1 MPQGFDRRQHENRAD
16 PFAAGHEAVIHR
28 FIQGPK
34 LGLLRL
40 KKLFKDCFDMIL
52 FIVQIVDVYK
62 RQVYGVNLHE
72 LALAIQKCTAG
83 AVQDMADPKGLDI
96 SVTIEDLVLPPAD

>member
-1 MPQGFDRRQHENRAD
+1 MDENQD
-16 PFAAGHEAVIHR
+16 FAYAVSDKALRNIAETAAKDVDGVTAVTR
-28 FIQGPK
+28 CSVSVKDGSVA
-34 LGLLRL
+34 LRL
-40 KKLFKDCFDMIL
+40 GI
-52 FIVQIVDVYK
+52 
-62 RQVYGVNLHE
+62 RAVYGVNLHE

>member
-1 MPQGFDRRQHENRAD
+1 MDDNQD
-16 PFAAGHEAVIHR
+16 FAYAVSDKALRNIAETAAKDVDGVTAVIR
-28 FIQGPK
+28 CSVSVKDGSVS
-34 LGLLRL
+34 LRL
-40 KKLFKDCFDMIL
+40 GI
-52 FIVQIVDVYK
+52 
-62 RQVYGVNLHE
+62 RAVYGVNLHE